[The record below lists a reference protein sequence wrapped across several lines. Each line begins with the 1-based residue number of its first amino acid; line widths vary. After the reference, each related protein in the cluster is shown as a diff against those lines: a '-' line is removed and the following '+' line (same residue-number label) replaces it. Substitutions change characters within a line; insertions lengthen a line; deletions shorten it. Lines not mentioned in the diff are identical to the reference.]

1 MNKHEFL
8 LIMSN
13 QFENESSETKEFIA
27 LEMSQNEKID
37 YYKGFFDGLELFA
50 QHCPEIKPQ
59 GPEGRL
65 LSLLLRVSAHRI
77 MND

>member
-8 LIMSN
+8 MIMSN
-13 QFENESSETKEFIA
+13 QFESESNETKAFLSTI
-27 LEMSQNEKID
+27 MSQKEKID

-50 QHCPEIKPQ
+50 QNCPEIKPSS
-59 GPEGRL
+59 PEGQL
-65 LSLLLRVSAHRI
+65 LSMLLRASAHRI

>member
-1 MNKHEFL
+1 
-8 LIMSN
+8 
-13 QFENESSETKEFIA
+13 
-27 LEMSQNEKID
+27 MSQNEKID

-59 GPEGRL
+59 GSEGQL
-65 LSLLLRVSAHRI
+65 LSLLLRASAHRI